1 MRTWKNFQFMDVLR
15 PILDAVLEPI
25 CVIVLQQSLAHP
37 CFRLKKIAELRNY
50 KKTLPFLI
58 DILIYIS
65 PIFFIQRVHRFFWF
79 AYWFIFWYFFC
90 LLLWINLYNYF
101 SIVGLF
107 VPLMDSVCE
116 SLGDIH
122 KTFIASESLISKSDI
137 LVLELAS
144 MVLRALFSQESF
156 YFILRQRKRQK
167 LLVNLFFALL
177 ELIRVRDRSKKRR
190 CWHFEWNTGCS
201 TRVVMVIMND
211 SKVVSRKRRF

>member
-1 MRTWKNFQFMDVLR
+1 MFETDENFVLQTNC
-15 PILDAVLEPI
+15 L
-25 CVIVLQQSLAHP
+25 IVLQHSFGHR
-37 CFRLKKIAELRNY
+37 CFTQKKIAKPRNY
-50 KKTLPFLI
+50 KTTLSFLI
-58 DILIYIS
+58 DILIYMS
-65 PIFFIQRVHRFFWF
+65 PISFIQRVHRFFWF

-156 YFILRQRKRQK
+156 YFILRQRKR
-167 LLVNLFFALL
+167 
-177 ELIRVRDRSKKRR
+177 
-190 CWHFEWNTGCS
+190 
-201 TRVVMVIMND
+201 
-211 SKVVSRKRRF
+211 